1 MKRKYLVL
9 AKQNITVLL
18 WAIKTAFHINPL
30 ILIFWL
36 LFSGL
41 LALLPS
47 AALFYNR
54 RAVAAL
60 SAFLSSGKG
69 DFAEIA
75 MPIILL
81 GIILT
86 VNGLSNRINGNFLYM
101 EMYDRYYF
109 GMQEYM
115 MDSIRKV
122 DMKTLLDKEFYDDY
136 QYCLY
141 RSGGLTDLL
150 SHGCI
155 TVMKSVT
162 VLSLIASSFRVSP
175 PIGSVAVLYFLL
187 SLLLNIR
194 FSSRLVIDNIKHRTL
209 VAESGPFTSGLRNNF
224 SCLLVDFLYPPLNP
238 CKTHALPKYWR
249 KLSLH
254 CLRNLKDHLI
264 LLSHRLVK
272 RGQNRLLQR
281 LLVQCWRVMAV
292 FRSVV
297 QSADTAPYN
306 PFSAVFNPGA
316 ATIQRS
322 AFPTD
327 QAL

>member
-1 MKRKYLVL
+1 
-9 AKQNITVLL
+9 
-18 WAIKTAFHINPL
+18 
-30 ILIFWL
+30 
-36 LFSGL
+36 
-41 LALLPS
+41 
-47 AALFYNR
+47 
-54 RAVAAL
+54 
-60 SAFLSSGKG
+60 
-69 DFAEIA
+69 
-75 MPIILL
+75 
-81 GIILT
+81 
-86 VNGLSNRINGNFLYM
+86 M

-209 VAESGPFTSGLRNNF
+209 VAESEYYSREMKKPGTAKELRVYGNQEKMLRN
-224 SCLLVDFLYPPLNP
+224 
-238 CKTHALPKYWR
+238 W
-249 KLSLH
+249 
-254 CLRNLKDHLI
+254 HLAYEKV
-264 LLSHRLVK
+264 SR
-272 RGQNRLLQR
+272 
-281 LLVQCWRVMAV
+281 
-292 FRSVV
+292 F
-297 QSADTAPYN
+297 DT
-306 PFSAVFNPGA
+306 
-316 ATIQRS
+316 R
-322 AFPTD
+322 
-327 QAL
+327 

>member
-209 VAESGPFTSGLRNNF
+209 VAESEYYSREMKKPGTAKELRVYGNQEKMLRNWHLAYEKV
-224 SCLLVDFLYPPLNP
+224 SRYP
-238 CKTHALPKYWR
+238 
-249 KLSLH
+249 
-254 CLRNLKDHLI
+254 
-264 LLSHRLVK
+264 V
-272 RGQNRLLQR
+272 
-281 LLVQCWRVMAV
+281 
-292 FRSVV
+292 
-297 QSADTAPYN
+297 
-306 PFSAVFNPGA
+306 
-316 ATIQRS
+316 
-322 AFPTD
+322 
-327 QAL
+327 